1 MIYNAT
7 SQRQIL
13 IYMTLLSVLV
23 STLTRD
29 YTIVKWIAL
38 ISFTMC
44 FLLIFI
50 KYTFILHNQALSYTI
65 QLFGIPIFSKKLV
78 PSDVKKIIFKRII
91 WNSKSA
97 TIELYKGFSIHVSF
111 FKPES
116 VYEDLLTFCEENAI
130 NYEKTKDYKIIEKMR
145 KS

>member
-13 IYMTLLSVLV
+13 IYMALLSVLLI
-23 STLTRD
+23 TLSRD
-29 YTIVKWIAL
+29 YTIGKWIAL

-50 KYTFILHNQALSYTI
+50 KYTFTLHNQTLSYTI
-65 QLFGIPIFSKKLV
+65 QLFGLPIFSKKLV
-78 PSDVKKIIFKRII
+78 PSDVKKIIFKRIS
-91 WNSKSA
+91 WSSKPA
-97 TIELYKGFSIHVSF
+97 TIKLYKGFSIRVSS

-116 VYEDLLTFCEENAI
+116 VYEDLITFCEENAI
-130 NYEKTKDYKIIEKMR
+130 NYEKTKDYKIIEKT
-145 KS
+145 